1 MSSTKTLSIF
11 LKLNSK
17 EFTTGIKKIEGKLGK
32 FSKRLDRIGSSL
44 TRNLTLP
51 LLAVGAS
58 SVKAASDFEASM
70 TKIQTLVGTSA
81 SDVNKLRESVLQLS
95 GKTAT
100 APRELAEGLFFIQS
114 AGFKGKASIEALE
127 VSAKGAAIGM
137 GEMKDIA
144 NALTSI
150 MTGYASEG
158 MTAVRAGDLLHET
171 LKQGKFEASEFMNK
185 LGAIIPTAA
194 AFGISFEQLGASVAT
209 MSKLSGDAAGSLVA
223 VNRLI
228 MSLNAPSEKQS
239 KILNKVFGSY
249 DNLSKSLK
257 RDFAGTLGIIFEAL
271 KGNDQELVNVFGSV
285 RAVKA
290 AFATAGLQAETY
302 GEVLEGMNRS
312 AGNVAQG
319 FDTVSE
325 KAEFKF
331 KRALSDLTAASIRLG
346 AVLMPIATKLAD
358 KLSNMAN
365 KFSRLSSETV
375 EKISKIGIA
384 LFALGPGLVILSKIA
399 SMFKYLLVLVRLLI
413 PTLLAVGS
421 FFMALTPFG
430 RIITLIA
437 AAIGLMASQW
447 DKTKEMMVKVI
458 NLVIGLANTFL
469 TLREVMVQ
477 AVLFGFKFFLETSKL
492 YLKLI
497 GSFFEGLGNVIIDVL
512 SFNDPRESFKKFK
525 DGLKADIDDSA
536 DATAKAWDKVMD
548 AIKSDEGK
556 IGLLEVEDINNMEG
570 KLLDTFRSMFDKV
583 GNMWGDTFKGGGGGG
598 DFDIGDGL
606 GGDIPEFKDIE
617 TGWGNML
624 KSMKDM
630 TTEFFEGFDER
641 FADMVANTIAEGQNL
656 AEGFKGFVNAMI
668 QEMTRLI
675 VKMLVMKAI
684 MAIINPA
691 GAAAGAVVGA
701 DPLSLVNIK
710 GLSRGGLA
718 TGASL
723 AMVGE
728 GSGTTLS
735 NPEVI
740 APLDR
745 LQGMLGSS
753 RLSGRIQGADILLS
767 SDRSTDSRYRVSG
780 SVTDF

>member
-114 AGFKGKASIEALE
+114 AGFKGKASLDALE
-127 VSAKGAAIGM
+127 VSAKASAIKM
-137 GEMKDIA
+137 GDMKDIA
-144 NALTSI
+144 NALTSM
-150 MTGYASEG
+150 MTGYAKEN

-171 LKQGKFEASEFMNK
+171 LKQGKFEAADFMDK
-185 LGAIIPTAA
+185 IGTVIPTAA

-209 MSKLSGDAAGSLVA
+209 MSRLSGDAASSLTA
-223 VNRLI
+223 VNRLM
-228 MSLNAPSEKQS
+228 MSLNAPAEQQS
-239 KILNKVFGSY
+239 KILKDVFGSY
-249 DNLSKSLK
+249 DNLAESLK
-257 RDFAGTLGIIFEAL
+257 KDFAGTLGIIFKAL
-271 KGNDQELVNVFGSV
+271 EGNNKELTKVFGSTK
-285 RAVKA
+285 AVKA
-290 AFATAGLQAETY
+290 AFSTAGLQAETY
-302 GEVLEGMNRS
+302 SEVLDKMDKS
-312 AGNVAQG
+312 LGNVNNGLNIA
-319 FDTVSE
+319 SE
-325 KAEFKF
+325 TAEFKF
-331 KRALSDLTAASIRLG
+331 QQSLVDLGVASIRLG
-346 AVLMPIATKLAD
+346 DTLKPVATKIATWISK
-358 KLSNMAN
+358 MAN
-365 KFSRLSSETV
+365 RFSRLSSETV
-375 EKISKIGIA
+375 EKISKIGLA
-384 LFALGPGLVILSKIA
+384 LLALGPSILILGKIA

-413 PTLLAVGS
+413 PTLLAVGR

-458 NLVIGLANTFL
+458 NLVIGLANTFI
-469 TLREVMVQ
+469 TLKDVMVE
-477 AVLFGFKFFLETSKL
+477 AVIFGFKFFVEKSKL
-492 YLKLI
+492 YLNLI
-497 GSFFEGLGNVIIDVL
+497 GGFFEGLGNVIIDVL

-536 DATAKAWDKVMD
+536 DATAKAWDKAMD
-548 AIKSDEGK
+548 KIKSDDNK
-556 IGLLEVEDINNMEG
+556 LGLLEVEDINNMEG
-570 KLLDTFRSMFDKV
+570 KLLDTFQSMFDKV

-606 GGDIPEFKDIE
+606 GGEIPEFEDIE

-641 FADMVANTIAEGQNL
+641 FADMVANTIAEGRNL
-656 AEGFKGFVNAMI
+656 AEGFKGFVKEI
-668 QEMTRLI
+668 IKEMTRLI

-691 GAAAGAVVGA
+691 GTAATAVADVGSSVAGFA
-701 DPLSLVNIK
+701 K
-710 GLSRGGLA
+710 GGLV
-718 TGASL
+718 TGPTL

-740 APLDR
+740 APLDTLR
-745 LQGMLGSS
+745 GMMGGPS